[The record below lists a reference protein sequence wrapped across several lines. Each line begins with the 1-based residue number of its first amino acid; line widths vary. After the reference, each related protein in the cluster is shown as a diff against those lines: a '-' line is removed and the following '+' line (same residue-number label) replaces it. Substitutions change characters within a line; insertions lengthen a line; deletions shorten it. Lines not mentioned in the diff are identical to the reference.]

1 MIFYYINSL
10 FIGNERII
18 VGITSFFLVG
28 ECEISDDEDESEDKQ
43 SLFCILE
50 KIYSTK

>member
-1 MIFYYINSL
+1 MIFYYRNSL

-28 ECEISDDEDESEDKQ
+28 ECEILDDEDESDDKQ
-43 SLFCILE
+43 SIFCILE
-50 KIYSTK
+50 KRYSTK